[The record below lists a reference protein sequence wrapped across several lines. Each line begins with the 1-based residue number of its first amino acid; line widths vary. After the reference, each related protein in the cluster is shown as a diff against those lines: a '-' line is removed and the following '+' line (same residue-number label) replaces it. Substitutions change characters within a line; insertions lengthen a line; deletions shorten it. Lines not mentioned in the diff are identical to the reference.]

1 MRVIWRLALT
11 LGVLAAIA
19 EAATPQPAQIVLLLA
34 LVLVLVALV
43 RLADLGGER

>member
-11 LGVLAAIA
+11 LGILAALT
-19 EAATPQPAQIVLLLA
+19 ESATPAPAQLVVLLA
-34 LVLVLVALV
+34 LGLVLVALV